1 MPLCRQWWQPVAPLR
16 LGQVE
21 VAKRMGVDRA
31 HVSSME
37 RGRQNITLLTL
48 GFVAQALKV
57 DPATL
62 LAPTSKTPPRP
73 TAARKVTPRRR
84 RLS

>member
-1 MPLCRQWWQPVAPLR
+1 MPR
-16 LGQVE
+16 
-21 VAKRMGVDRA
+21 
-31 HVSSME
+31 
-37 RGRQNITLLTL
+37 RGRQNITLPAL

-62 LAPTSKTPPRP
+62 LAPISETAPRP
-73 TAARKVTPRRR
+73 TATRKVAPRRR

>member
-1 MPLCRQWWQPVAPLR
+1 MPP
-16 LGQVE
+16 
-21 VAKRMGVDRA
+21 
-31 HVSSME
+31 
-37 RGRQNITLLTL
+37 RGRQNVTLLTL

-62 LAPTSKTPPRP
+62 LAPVSETAPRP
-73 TAARKVTPRRR
+73 TATRKVAPRRR